1 MVRLISSPSLPP
13 SLSVRYV
20 ELQERI
26 ETLEQPDIIAQV
38 EAVLAS
44 VQADSGR
51 LIGVNRIVCPSG
63 FSGRLTLPADLLST
77 MCTVGAA
84 LSANDTVAAGNVQT
98 VKDSIAFLERI
109 SGCACPD
116 CVVAGSARGEFKL
129 QEGADKDEE
138 AKGVATG
145 DDPSGRFIGVNR
157 LVCPSGFSGP
167 LTLPPDLLDAMR
179 TVGAALSANDTV
191 AAGTV
196 QTVKESIAF
205 LERISGCACPD
216 CVAAGTHRVDESAEG
231 KAD

>member
-13 SLSVRYV
+13 SLSVSYV

-84 LSANDTVAAGNVQT
+84 LSANDTVAAGTVQT
-98 VKDSIAFLERI
+98 VKD
-109 SGCACPD
+109 
-116 CVVAGSARGEFKL
+116 
-129 QEGADKDEE
+129 
-138 AKGVATG
+138 
-145 DDPSGRFIGVNR
+145 
-157 LVCPSGFSGP
+157 
-167 LTLPPDLLDAMR
+167 
-179 TVGAALSANDTV
+179 
-191 AAGTV
+191 
-196 QTVKESIAF
+196 SIAF